1 MLGNRQRVAQPT
13 APAEEARAVGFELR
27 GGDHLALDHREVRDP
42 DRRFLRRTR
51 TAGGDQRA
59 ELGQPLGLHEQ
70 LGEGRV
76 RIVGGRR
83 REHQFGIG
91 GEFDIACAASVVGQ
105 GDLAYLAIVLAGDQH
120 FETGGQRVLALQE
133 LGVMFLEEH
142 FAAGHFRAARLQRR
156 RPHRAALGIAQEDEA
171 APVVTRGVLAPARHG
186 DVAPAAVARAGRG
199 DHQRIAA
206 IGQQLGDRRATGDG
220 DDAPQ
225 RGLFRGAAG
234 GDGHFLGARMGQ
246 GDIPWHAFL
255 QQQFAGLDHRFAVEA
270 RAHPAILQ
278 GIGDGDDG
286 HALVVG
292 HEAVHQ
298 RHAFIV
304 RQPRAGEVQ
313 RLVEAVAAL
322 RAHLVQAGVVAPR
335 RLRIDHGRQAGR
347 VGGDHH
353 VLGQPALES
362 QPRHAEV
369 GVLVGEL
376 QVARVVGGL
385 GDAPGNAQRAA
396 IGLLARHH
404 QAIGLLQQAARRR
417 AHHQRRHQVFE
428 HRAGPGNQR
437 RTAGHRRRRAA

>member
-1 MLGNRQRVAQPT
+1 
-13 APAEEARAVGFELR
+13 
-27 GGDHLALDHREVRDP
+27 
-42 DRRFLRRTR
+42 
-51 TAGGDQRA
+51 
-59 ELGQPLGLHEQ
+59 
-70 LGEGRV
+70 
-76 RIVGGRR
+76 
-83 REHQFGIG
+83 
-91 GEFDIACAASVVGQ
+91 
-105 GDLAYLAIVLAGDQH
+105 
-120 FETGGQRVLALQE
+120 
-133 LGVMFLEEH
+133 
-142 FAAGHFRAARLQRR
+142 
-156 RPHRAALGIAQEDEA
+156 
-171 APVVTRGVLAPARHG
+171 
-186 DVAPAAVARAGRG
+186 
-199 DHQRIAA
+199 
-206 IGQQLGDRRATGDG
+206 
-220 DDAPQ
+220 
-225 RGLFRGAAG
+225 
-234 GDGHFLGARMGQ
+234 MGQ

-322 RAHLVQAGVVAPR
+322 RAHLLQAGVVAPR

-353 VLGQPALES
+353 VLGQPALEPE
-362 QPRHAEV
+362 PRHAEV

-437 RTAGHRRRRAA
+437 RAPGHRRRRAA